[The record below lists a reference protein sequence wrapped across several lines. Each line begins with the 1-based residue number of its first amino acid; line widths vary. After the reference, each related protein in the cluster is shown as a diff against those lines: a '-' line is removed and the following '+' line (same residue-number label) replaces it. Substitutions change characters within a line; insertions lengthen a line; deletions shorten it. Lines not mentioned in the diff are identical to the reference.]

1 MKNFRII
8 LAILALTCCIS
19 LCNAPA
25 NATQLPQPI
34 VEYLKSKYPNVEIRF
49 DGLIELPDHT
59 IYLPVSPL
67 TYGKVENPA
76 AVVKTIP
83 AKTDFIKR
91 PDMILFANNLA
102 LLKVVRVNNELT
114 VNYSPEIPLS
124 VKLGLLPQDL
134 IVPHGLIL
142 PMELKVILGNLKIAL
157 KPKKDEDDLVFYGEP
172 APKKTT
178 KVNIITRKNGS
189 KGIPELDCIKNK
201 VLYVSSFK
209 DNKINMIDSLTGRID
224 KTMKLP
230 SVPSN
235 MVLTQNGR
243 YLLVPSMSLNKIF
256 VIDTFTNIFLK
267 DIEVG
272 KLPTSILLP
281 VISQK
286 AYVANKLSSSIS
298 EIDLENMLLT
308 RNINVIGNPD
318 NLTSIEGSE
327 NIFYN
332 DSNSGKIYILN
343 PNSGISTI
351 VTKADNISKIAQSGK
366 YLFILS
372 RSNNELIVY
381 DFKNNTEQARIKV
394 GEKPVDIQILDKRKE
409 IYILAGG
416 SVEIN
421 IIDMNEFKLK
431 KNIALNS
438 GGFPGKITVIERE
451 NKVLITNQDSYQI
464 IIYDMNK
471 EKILGNIPIEKN
483 ISFLQISK

>member
-1 MKNFRII
+1 MKKFRII
-8 LAILALTCCIS
+8 LAILTLICCFS
-19 LCNAPA
+19 FYNAPVK
-25 NATQLPQPI
+25 ATQLPQPI
-34 VEYLKSKYPNVEIRF
+34 VEYLKSKYPDVEIRF
-49 DGLIELPDHT
+49 DGLVELPDHT
-59 IYLPVSPL
+59 IYLPVTPL

-76 AVVKTIP
+76 TVIKTIP
-83 AKTDFIKR
+83 ANTNFSKK

-102 LLKVVRVNNELT
+102 LLKVVRVNNQLT

-157 KPKKDEDDLVFYGEP
+157 KQKKDEDDLVFYGEP
-172 APKKTT
+172 APKNTT
-178 KVNIITRKNGS
+178 KVNIITQKKGS
-189 KGIPELDCIKNK
+189 KGLPELDCIKNK

-235 MVLTQNGR
+235 MILTQDGR

-281 VISQK
+281 INSQK
-286 AYVANKLSSSIS
+286 AYVANKLSSSIA

-308 RNINVIGNPD
+308 KEINAIGSPD
-318 NLTSIEGSE
+318 NLISIEDSE

-332 DSNSGKIYILN
+332 DSNSGKIYRLN
-343 PNSGISTI
+343 PDSGISTI
-351 VTKADNISKIAQSGK
+351 VTQANNVSKIAQSGK

-381 DFKNNTEQARIKV
+381 DFKNNAEITKIKV

-409 IYILAGG
+409 IYVLAGG
-416 SVEIN
+416 SDEIN

-451 NKVLITNQDSYQI
+451 NKALITNQDAYQI

-471 EKILGNIPIEKN
+471 EKILGNIPIDKT